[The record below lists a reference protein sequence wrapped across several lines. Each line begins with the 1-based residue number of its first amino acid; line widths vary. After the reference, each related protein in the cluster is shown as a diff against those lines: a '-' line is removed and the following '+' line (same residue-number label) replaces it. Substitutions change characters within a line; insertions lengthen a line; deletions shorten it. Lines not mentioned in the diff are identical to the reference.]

1 VKRIGRILLGCLA
14 GVVIIGL
21 IGLIG
26 INLYLQSEGVQ
37 QRIRLATAEALGA
50 PVKVGRT
57 LYTPWTGLVLSG
69 LTVADPAISG
79 RNLAEASR
87 FSVRFEFLPLLQRRF
102 IISEINLKAP
112 HLALRQ
118 NERGQW
124 LVEGPKPP
132 PREGAGGGGG
142 GGGGRHEGRPAAESP
157 AYTVELRKFTVREGS
172 AIFTNQKG
180 RPLAKVEG
188 LKIDGVLNASHEAQG
203 EIQIET
209 ITIAGCLHPRKLRAH
224 FTGAADRLAISDVRC
239 ALAGGEIRAGMTL
252 AAPRRET
259 PRFEFQGTVEGV
271 SVPKLLEEAH
281 GEGEGSNGTLAG
293 RLELRGNP
301 GAAGTITGTGEFGLR
316 EAQLKPVEIIRQIG
330 TLLRIDELQ
339 LLDLEKAGLRFDVRE
354 EKIWINDLTLK
365 TDNVII
371 TATGPVTFRGK
382 LDLDGRLLVNEK
394 IQAQLRGLIS
404 ENFTASED
412 AAYKQLTFAVT
423 GRADRPRTDLAEKL
437 VGDYFGGILKGM
449 FKSPRDRRAK
459 EDKPAKPES
468 KAIPGDGSSAESDGR
483 RLGAAGS
490 SG

>member
-1 VKRIGRILLGCLA
+1 VKRIARILLGCLA

-69 LTVADPAISG
+69 LTVADPAMSG

-124 LVEGPKPP
+124 LVEGPRPP
-132 PREGAGGGGG
+132 KTAPREGG
-142 GGGGRHEGRPAAESP
+142 GGGGRHDGHAP

-180 RPLAKVEG
+180 QPLAKVEG

-203 EIQIET
+203 EIQIEN
-209 ITIAGCLHPRKLRAH
+209 ITIAGSLHPRKLRAH
-224 FTGAADRLAISDVRC
+224 FTGAAERIAISDVRC
-239 ALAGGEIRAGMTL
+239 ALAGGEIRAEMTL
-252 AAPRRET
+252 DAPRREA
-259 PRFEFQGTVEGV
+259 PRFEFQGTIEGV

-281 GEGEGSNGTLAG
+281 GDGEGSNGTLAG
-293 RLELRGNP
+293 RIELRGNP
-301 GAAGTITGTGEFGLR
+301 GAAGTITGFGQFGLR

-339 LLDLEKAGLRFDVRE
+339 LLDLEKAELRFDVRD

-404 ENFTASED
+404 DNFTASED
-412 AAYKQLTFAVT
+412 AAYKQLEFAVT

-437 VGDYFGGILKGM
+437 VGDYFGGLLKGM
-449 FKSPRDRRAK
+449 FKSPRDRGAK
-459 EDKPAKPES
+459 DNKPAKPES
-468 KAIPGDGSSAESDGR
+468 KAIPGDGSSAEGEGGR
-483 RLGAAGS
+483 VGVAGA